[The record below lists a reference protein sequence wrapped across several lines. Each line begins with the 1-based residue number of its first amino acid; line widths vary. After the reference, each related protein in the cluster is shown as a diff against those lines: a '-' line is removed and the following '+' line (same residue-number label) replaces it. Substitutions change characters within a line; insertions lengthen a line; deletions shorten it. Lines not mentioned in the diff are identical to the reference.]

1 MLVLYQ
7 PDTAHAVNVVRE
19 CTAPLSKHY
28 IGRRTSCRRLK
39 IRFMLAKRMRMSC
52 LGNELADAATS
63 IAVPLGNRVRAYS
76 KVRG

>member
-1 MLVLYQ
+1 MLYQ

-28 IGRRTSCRRLK
+28 IERRTACRRLK
-39 IRFMLAKRMRMSC
+39 IRFMPAKRLRMSC
-52 LGNELADAATS
+52 LGNELAEAVTS
-63 IAVPLGNRVRAYS
+63 MADTGRQLDKGYS